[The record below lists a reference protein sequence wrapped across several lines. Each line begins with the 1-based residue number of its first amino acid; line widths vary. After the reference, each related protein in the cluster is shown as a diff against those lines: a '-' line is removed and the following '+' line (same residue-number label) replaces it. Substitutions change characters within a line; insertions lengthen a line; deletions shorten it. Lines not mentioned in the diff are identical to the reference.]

1 MYEITGEEGVMPG
14 DEVHIGMGLSDS
26 SIAGN
31 EIEEVS
37 SDFTVEDDEQ
47 PLNVIE
53 EADEIVPARQKPKRR
68 QAIKKTAECGACGA
82 EIPVMATQCSVC
94 GAEFE

>member
-1 MYEITGEEGVMPG
+1 MPG

-37 SDFTVEDDEQ
+37 SDFTVEDDDQ
-47 PLNVIE
+47 PI
-53 EADEIVPARQKPKRR
+53 ARIDETDELQPAKQKPKRR
-68 QAIKKTAECGACGA
+68 QSNKKTAECGACGA
-82 EIPVMATQCSVC
+82 EIPVMAKQCPVC

>member
-1 MYEITGEEGVMPG
+1 MPG
-14 DEVHIGMGLSDS
+14 DEVNIGMGLSDS

-37 SDFTVEDDEQ
+37 SDFTVEDDDQ
-47 PLNVIE
+47 PITVIE
-53 EADEIVPARQKPKRR
+53 ESDELQPARQKPKRR
-68 QAIKKTAECGACGA
+68 QSSKKTAECGACGA
-82 EIPVMATQCSVC
+82 EIPVMAKQCPVC

>member
-1 MYEITGEEGVMPG
+1 MPG

-37 SDFTVEDDEQ
+37 SDFTVEDDEA
-47 PLNVIE
+47 PVARVE
-53 EADEIVPARQKPKRR
+53 EDDGLQAVRQKPKRR
-68 QAIKKTAECGACGA
+68 QAVKKTAECGACGA
-82 EIPVMATQCSVC
+82 EIPVMAKHCSVC